1 MTDALDLAGHV
12 KDLGGAFTVRRLLP
26 DTRRQSVGPFVF
38 FDHFGPTTVTRDTDD
53 VRPHPHI
60 GLATVTYLLAGR
72 VRHRDSL
79 GTDRVIEPGA
89 INWMTAGRGVVHS
102 ERWAEL
108 AGDGGMALEGLQL
121 WAALPIVHEEAE
133 PDFSHTPAVAIPE
146 VAIDGATVRV
156 LIGEALG
163 LRSPVPTF
171 APTLYLDVG
180 LSAGAVFD
188 LPTLAAEMALY
199 VLSGDVA
206 VDGVVLPP
214 AVVRVLPDGQGARI
228 HAGTRA
234 RLVVIGGA
242 PLESRR
248 HMWWNFV
255 SSRRERIV
263 QAADDWAAQRMG
275 RVPGEDEFI
284 PLPPNAPS
292 GR

>member
-1 MTDALDLAGHV
+1 MTDPLDLAGHV

-26 DTRRQSVGPFVF
+26 DARRQSVGPFVF

-108 AGDGGMALEGLQL
+108 AGNGGMALEGLQL
-121 WAALPIVHEEAE
+121 WAALPIVHEEAD
-133 PDFSHTPAVAIPE
+133 PDFSHTPAAAIPE

-156 LIGEALG
+156 LIGEAFG

-171 APTLYLDVG
+171 APTLYLDVA
-180 LSAGAVFD
+180 LVPGAVFD
-188 LPTLAAEMALY
+188 LPTLAAETALY
-199 VLSGDVA
+199 VLSGDIA
-206 VDGVVLPP
+206 VDGVALPP
-214 AVVRVLPDGQGARI
+214 AVLRVLPDGQGARI

-255 SSRRERIV
+255 SSRRERIA

-275 RVPGEDEFI
+275 RVPGETGFI
-284 PLPPNAPS
+284 PLPSKAPS
-292 GR
+292 AG

>member
-1 MTDALDLAGHV
+1 MQSPEAGASEEPSPMVDALDLAGHF

-26 DTRRQSVGPFVF
+26 DARRQSVGPFVF

-133 PDFSHTPAVAIPE
+133 PDFSHTPGCRDPGGRERRRHRASADRRGPR
-146 VAIDGATVRV
+146 A
-156 LIGEALG
+156 AL
-163 LRSPVPTF
+163 
-171 APTLYLDVG
+171 
-180 LSAGAVFD
+180 AGAD
-188 LPTLAAEMALY
+188 LRA
-199 VLSGDVA
+199 DA
-206 VDGVVLPP
+206 VP
-214 AVVRVLPDGQGARI
+214 
-228 HAGTRA
+228 
-234 RLVVIGGA
+234 
-242 PLESRR
+242 
-248 HMWWNFV
+248 
-255 SSRRERIV
+255 
-263 QAADDWAAQRMG
+263 
-275 RVPGEDEFI
+275 
-284 PLPPNAPS
+284 
-292 GR
+292 